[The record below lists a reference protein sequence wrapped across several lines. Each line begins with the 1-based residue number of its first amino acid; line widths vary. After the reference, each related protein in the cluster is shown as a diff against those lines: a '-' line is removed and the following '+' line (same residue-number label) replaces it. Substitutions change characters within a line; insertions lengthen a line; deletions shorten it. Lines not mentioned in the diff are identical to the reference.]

1 MSKGAANSSCNG
13 EAPCEARLLLLPA
26 TMWPRRGVMESAMIA
41 QLEKRKTDD
50 LDIDIKLTALDHQ
63 PQQCKRRLT
72 AFVWRL
78 FKP

>member
-1 MSKGAANSSCNG
+1 
-13 EAPCEARLLLLPA
+13 
-26 TMWPRRGVMESAMIA
+26 MIA
-41 QLEKRKTDD
+41 QLQKRKTDD
-50 LDIDIKLTALDHQ
+50 LHIDIKLTALDHQ

>member
-26 TMWPRRGVMESAMIA
+26 TMWPRRGAMESAMIA

-50 LDIDIKLTALDHQ
+50 LDIDIKLTALDH
-63 PQQCKRRLT
+63 
-72 AFVWRL
+72 
-78 FKP
+78 